1 MIGNKGKIY
10 VIGGYGSNKCE
21 VYDINSKTWKE
32 MPDLIEK
39 ERQRSML
46 FVEKNFLYCFMGIN
60 QNGFLTTV
68 EKLNLDNM
76 SAGWESVIVDTC
88 NEKINLKF
96 YGAGIIRMNNCNKIY
111 FIGGKKEKRKEEA
124 YKRTIY
130 EFSFDDYK
138 MTKSDFKI
146 ENDLVFVENKLFAM
160 DENDCGNFINVG
172 NGFLISMPNLVK

>member
-1 MIGNKGKIY
+1 
-10 VIGGYGSNKCE
+10 
-21 VYDINSKTWKE
+21 

-46 FVEKNFLYCFMGIN
+46 FVEKNFLYCFMGMN

-96 YGAGIIRMNNCNKIY
+96 YLKP
-111 FIGGKKEKRKEEA
+111 
-124 YKRTIY
+124 
-130 EFSFDDYK
+130 
-138 MTKSDFKI
+138 
-146 ENDLVFVENKLFAM
+146 LH
-160 DENDCGNFINVG
+160 
-172 NGFLISMPNLVK
+172 